1 MFIKTFRIKKKAGTA
16 VLVVM
21 LSLLVI
27 TAVFIA
33 RAASGRADIYR
44 LKTESDRQAFIS
56 EMGWQA
62 DKEYDECKVVLIPEK
77 WNDVYKKYNELQKEQ
92 GFDLEK
98 YKGKTCEIYSYQV
111 HNYPGFEDSED
122 VYISLYICDNVLIG
136 GDVCSR
142 RLDGF
147 MQGLKRSS

>member
-1 MFIKTFRIKKKAGTA
+1 MFIKTFKVKKKAGAA
-16 VLVVM
+16 VLAVM
-21 LSLLVI
+21 FTALI
-27 TAVFIA
+27 AVFVLIA
-33 RAASGRADIYR
+33 HAKSGKADIYT
-44 LKTESDRQAFIS
+44 LKTEKDRQAFIS
-56 EMGWQA
+56 EMGWKA
-62 DKEYDECKVVLIPEK
+62 DEEYTECKVVLIPEK

-98 YKGKTCEIYSYQV
+98 YKGKTCEIYSYRV

-147 MQGLKRSS
+147 MQGLKRS